1 MSSIMSEK
9 ISNEKK
15 EEIQKPSADELR
27 KELIRIQ
34 KKSEFRKTLKQAI
47 FAVLVAGAI
56 AVLISSFFV
65 TVLRISGNSMYPS
78 LETGEIVLARNTE
91 DFQVGEMIAFYYNN
105 KVLVKRVIGSP
116 GDWINIDEAGNV
128 SINGN
133 PIEEDYLVTKKS
145 LEPTDIKFPYQ
156 VPENRYF
163 VLGDNRSESIDSRS
177 NSVGCVTK
185 EQLIGKV
192 FFRVYPFGRM
202 GILKTGK

>member
-1 MSSIMSEK
+1 M
-9 ISNEKK
+9 
-15 EEIQKPSADELR
+15 
-27 KELIRIQ
+27 
-34 KKSEFRKTLKQAI
+34 
-47 FAVLVAGAI
+47 
-56 AVLISSFFV
+56 
-65 TVLRISGNSMYPS
+65 
-78 LETGEIVLARNTE
+78 LARNTE

>member
-1 MSSIMSEK
+1 MSEK

-116 GDWINIDEAGNV
+116 GDWINIDESGNV

>member
-47 FAVLVAGAI
+47 FAVLAAGAI

-116 GDWINIDEAGNV
+116 GDWINIDESGNV

>member
-1 MSSIMSEK
+1 MSEK

-47 FAVLVAGAI
+47 FAVLAAGAI

-116 GDWINIDEAGNV
+116 GDWINIDESGNV

>member
-1 MSSIMSEK
+1 MSEK